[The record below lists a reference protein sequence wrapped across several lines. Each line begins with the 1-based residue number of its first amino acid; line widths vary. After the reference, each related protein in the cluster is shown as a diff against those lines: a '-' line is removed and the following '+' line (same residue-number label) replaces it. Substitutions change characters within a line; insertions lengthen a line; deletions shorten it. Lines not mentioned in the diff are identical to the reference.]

1 MKLIK
6 NAKVLILDQLKDVDV
21 LFDEKIRKIIP
32 QGSELRNGID
42 DEFTE
47 IIDGSGKVLI
57 PGLVDVHVHLRE
69 PGHAQKETIATGT
82 KAAAAGGFTTIFAM
96 PNVLPFPSRC
106 EVMETY
112 LKQIEENAIVHV
124 HPFGTI
130 TKNEAGKEIVD
141 YAALKKLG
149 IEWFSDDGVGVA
161 NDEIMKEAMNSAK
174 ENDVLFS
181 CHTEDMK
188 YRVPKASVHES
199 DYAKEHGW
207 IGIPSAC
214 EYEQL
219 DRDLQL
225 VKDIGNR
232 YHACH
237 ISAKESVDL
246 IAKAKRSGCDVSGEV
261 TAHHLLL
268 EDQDVKGPNWK
279 MNPPLRSHADRIALI
294 EGLEEGKLDLIA
306 NDHAPHTK
314 EEKERSMEEAPF
326 GIVSLETSFAL
337 LYTEFVYKQKRWTL
351 AQLVD
356 WMSATPANRFG
367 LEGIGQI
374 RIGANADLVLVDLE
388 NEHVICADQFESMGK
403 NTPFDGAKV
412 HAKICETF
420 VDGKSVWKG

>member
-6 NAKVLILDQLKDVDV
+6 NAKVLILDQLKNVDV

-32 QGSELRNGID
+32 SGSDLTNVIG

-47 IIDGSGKVLI
+47 IIDGSGKVLL

-96 PNVLPFPSRC
+96 PNVLPFPSSP

-141 YAALKKLG
+141 YAALKQLG

-161 NDEIMKEAMNSAK
+161 SDEIMKEAMISAK

-188 YRVPKASVHES
+188 YRAPKASVHES
-199 DYAKEHGW
+199 EYAKKQGW
-207 IGIPSAC
+207 IGIPSVC
-214 EYEQL
+214 EYAQL

-225 VKDIGNR
+225 VREIGNR

-246 IAKAKRSGCDVSGEV
+246 IAKAKSSGCDVSAEV

-279 MNPPLRSHADRIALI
+279 MNPPLRSHEDRMALI
-294 EGLEEGKLDLIA
+294 EGLEQGKLDLIA

-326 GIVSLETSFAL
+326 GIVSLETSFVL
-337 LYTEFVYKQKRWTL
+337 LYTEFVHKQKRWTL

-356 WMSATPANRFG
+356 WMSTTPAHRFG

-388 NEHVICADQFESMGK
+388 HEHVICADQFESMGK
-403 NTPFDGAKV
+403 NTPFDQAKV